1 MENVTEHNVNELEA
15 MRSQMQLLKQKLD
28 NQEIINDQ
36 LIRNAMSKKMSWIHK
51 YIWFELLV
59 GLPLCTLNFVGL
71 KLMNPGLSVWA
82 IASIL
87 LLVLVEILL
96 DFYINNMSA
105 SDWQSENLL
114 QTADK
119 LVKMK
124 KLRLWQVGLS
134 LPVAIALF
142 VWLFSGF
149 EDKVMYYTVIGGIV
163 GGVIGLTIGIAILIK
178 MQSTNDSL
186 ISQIREMKDIQE

>member
-1 MENVTEHNVNELEA
+1 
-15 MRSQMQLLKQKLD
+15 
-28 NQEIINDQ
+28 
-36 LIRNAMSKKMSWIHK
+36 
-51 YIWFELLV
+51 
-59 GLPLCTLNFVGL
+59 
-71 KLMNPGLSVWA
+71 
-82 IASIL
+82 
-87 LLVLVEILL
+87 
-96 DFYINNMSA
+96 MSA

-114 QTADK
+114 QTANK
-119 LVKMK
+119 LVRMK

-149 EDKVMYYTVIGGIV
+149 EDKVMFYTIIGGIV

-186 ISQIREMKDIQE
+186 ISQIREMTDIQE

>member
-1 MENVTEHNVNELEA
+1 MNELEA

-119 LVKMK
+119 LVRMK

>member
-1 MENVTEHNVNELEA
+1 MENINEHNMNELEA

-36 LIRNAMSKKMSWIHK
+36 LLRNAMSGKMSWIRK

-59 GLPLCTLNFVGL
+59 LLPLCTLNFVGL
-71 KLMNPGLSVWA
+71 KLMNPGLSIWA

-87 LLVLVEILL
+87 LLVLMEILL

-119 LVKMK
+119 LVRMK
-124 KLRLWQVGLS
+124 KLRWWQLIVS
-134 LPVAIALF
+134 LPVAFALF
-142 VWLFSGF
+142 WWLFSGF
-149 EDKVMYYTVIGGIV
+149 SESIRFAVTIGGII
-163 GGVIGLTIGIAILIK
+163 GGVIGLSVGIGIMLK
-178 MQSTNDSL
+178 MQRTNDEL
-186 ISQIREMKDIQE
+186 IRQIREMKNINE

>member
-1 MENVTEHNVNELEA
+1 MENINEHNMNELEA
-15 MRSQMQLLKQKLD
+15 MRGQMQLLKQKLET
-28 NQEIINDQ
+28 QEIVNDQ
-36 LIRNAMSKKMSWIHK
+36 LIRNAMSGKMSWIRK

-59 GLPLCTLNFVGL
+59 LFPVCILNFVGL
-71 KLMNPGLSVWA
+71 KVMNPGLSIWP

-114 QTADK
+114 QTANK
-119 LVKMK
+119 LVRMK

-142 VWLFSGF
+142 IWLFSGF
-149 EDKVMYYTVIGGIV
+149 EDEVMFYTIIGGIV

>member
-1 MENVTEHNVNELEA
+1 MENINEHNMNELEA

-114 QTADK
+114 QTANK
-119 LVKMK
+119 LVRMK

-142 VWLFSGF
+142 IWLFSVF
-149 EDKVMYYTVIGGIV
+149 EDEVMFYTIIGGVV

>member
-1 MENVTEHNVNELEA
+1 
-15 MRSQMQLLKQKLD
+15 
-28 NQEIINDQ
+28 
-36 LIRNAMSKKMSWIHK
+36 
-51 YIWFELLV
+51 
-59 GLPLCTLNFVGL
+59 
-71 KLMNPGLSVWA
+71 
-82 IASIL
+82 
-87 LLVLVEILL
+87 
-96 DFYINNMSA
+96 MSA

-114 QTADK
+114 QTANK
-119 LVKMK
+119 LVRMK
-124 KLRLWQVGLS
+124 KLRLWQVGCS

-149 EDKVMYYTVIGGIV
+149 EDKVMFYTIIGGIV

>member
-1 MENVTEHNVNELEA
+1 MENINEHNMNELEA
-15 MRSQMQLLKQKLD
+15 MRGQMQLLKQKLET
-28 NQEIINDQ
+28 QEIVNDQ
-36 LIRNAMSKKMSWIHK
+36 LIRNAMSGKMSWIRK

-59 GLPLCTLNFVGL
+59 LFPVCTLNFVGL
-71 KLMNPGLSVWA
+71 KMMSEGLSWGPI
-82 IASIL
+82 IAFLTL
-87 LLVLVEILL
+87 LLVEILL
-96 DFYINNMSA
+96 DFYVNHVSA

>member
-1 MENVTEHNVNELEA
+1 MENINEHNMNELEA

-36 LIRNAMSKKMSWIHK
+36 LLRNAMSGKMSWIRK

-59 GLPLCTLNFVGL
+59 LLPLCTLNFVGL
-71 KLMNPGLSVWA
+71 KLMNPGLSIWA

-87 LLVLVEILL
+87 LLVLMEILL

-114 QTADK
+114 QTANK
-119 LVKMK
+119 LVRMK
-124 KLRLWQVGLS
+124 KLYERINKLGVFDRAIVLLWLEGM
-134 LPVAIALF
+134 PYD
-142 VWLFSGF
+142 
-149 EDKVMYYTVIGGIV
+149 EIGQIV
-163 GGVIGLTIGIAILIK
+163 G
-178 MQSTNDSL
+178 
-186 ISQIREMKDIQE
+186 ISSKNVSVKLVRIREELKNMNN

>member
-1 MENVTEHNVNELEA
+1 MENINEHNMNELEA

-119 LVKMK
+119 LVRMK
-124 KLRLWQVGLS
+124 EFRLWQVGWS

-142 VWLFSGF
+142 VWLFAGF
-149 EDKVMYYTVIGGIV
+149 EDEVMFYTIIGGIV